1 MGAAR
6 QASRGAYGRRS
17 GSVERVSGALRSRA
31 GRIAGKAAAGVA
43 AIGDGGAYA
52 GRSSGDAGLASGH
65 GEVATICGEKE
76 ISGEVAMLCDKYKEA
91 LIEAAASGAAL
102 PISLREHVDACGR
115 CRATLATEQTLF
127 AAIDAG
133 LHRAANAK
141 VRDCF
146 LPKVKAN
153 LAGETVPARN
163 PIPRWAFVCA
173 TGALVLA
180 AALLN
185 LPRSS
190 HDEGRTE
197 GIIASS
203 ELPTG
208 VGGRRLSL
216 VPAPKTFFSA
226 RTSKAPNRQNVSHTN
241 SHEPAAVIQPEK
253 EETLKRFHA
262 HARNR
267 TVDGRAI
274 ARDEQQMTPKSV
286 DIEQIEVKNLT
297 IENLE

>member
-1 MGAAR
+1 MGEAS
-6 QASRGAYGRRS
+6 QASRAAYSRRS
-17 GSVERVSGALRSRA
+17 GSIERVSGALRSRA

-133 LHRAANAK
+133 LHRSANAK

-146 LPKVKAN
+146 LPKAN
-153 LAGETVPARN
+153 AN
-163 PIPRWAFVCA
+163 I
-173 TGALVLA
+173 A
-180 AALLN
+180 A
-185 LPRSS
+185 
-190 HDEGRTE
+190 
-197 GIIASS
+197 
-203 ELPTG
+203 
-208 VGGRRLSL
+208 
-216 VPAPKTFFSA
+216 
-226 RTSKAPNRQNVSHTN
+226 
-241 SHEPAAVIQPEK
+241 
-253 EETLKRFHA
+253 ETLPPRHPYPLCAFLSPTA
-262 HARNR
+262 H
-267 TVDGRAI
+267 TVLSA
-274 ARDEQQMTPKSV
+274 
-286 DIEQIEVKNLT
+286 
-297 IENLE
+297 

>member
-1 MGAAR
+1 
-6 QASRGAYGRRS
+6 
-17 GSVERVSGALRSRA
+17 
-31 GRIAGKAAAGVA
+31 
-43 AIGDGGAYA
+43 
-52 GRSSGDAGLASGH
+52 
-65 GEVATICGEKE
+65 
-76 ISGEVAMLCDKYKEA
+76 MLCDKYKEA

-153 LAGETVPARN
+153 LGGETVPARN

-180 AALLN
+180 AAFLN

-197 GIIASS
+197 GITASS

-226 RTSKAPNRQNVSHTN
+226 RTSKAPNRQNVSHTK
-241 SHEPAAVIQPEK
+241 SHEPEVLIQPD
-253 EETLKRFHA
+253 EEESLKRFYA
-262 HARNR
+262 SARNR
-267 TVDGRAI
+267 AVEVRAVV
-274 ARDEQQMTPKSV
+274 ADEHEITPKSLA
-286 DIEQIEVKNLT
+286 IEQIEVRNLK
-297 IENLE
+297 IENLDEESALTEADTK